1 MLSIRTVDLVEQV
14 VLVVAARHR
23 IPLMS
28 RLAVGELFFITFR
41 SLHCL
46 GMLLA
51 SLKVHHGQSMPFPI
65 LPSHVHEFFLVREHV
80 LFVQL
85 VDLD

>member
-14 VLVVAARHR
+14 VLVVASRHR

-28 RLAVGELFFITFR
+28 LLAVGELFFITFG

-46 GMLLA
+46 GMLFA
-51 SLKVHHGQSMPFPI
+51 PLKVSHGQSMPFPI
-65 LPSHVHEFFLVREHV
+65 LPSYVHEFFLVCKHV
-80 LFVQL
+80 LFVEL